1 MKISLSEHFGYSK
14 LLRFTLPS
22 IAMMIFT
29 SIYSVVDGYF
39 VSNFAG
45 KAEFTAVN
53 LIMPYLMILGAVG
66 FMFGAGGSALVAKRL
81 GEGNK
86 SGARSLFSLVVYT
99 TAALGAVFA
108 AVGIIFIKPVAVL
121 LGAEGEMIELC
132 ARYGTKILI
141 ALPFFMLQMEFQT
154 FMIAAERPKL
164 GFVITLLSGIL
175 NIILDAA
182 LVAGLGLGLDGAAV
196 ATALSQTLGGL
207 LPLVFFVFTRRGDLR
222 LGSAKFEPRA
232 LLKVCTNGSSEL
244 LGNISM
250 SVVGMLYNIQLLKY
264 AGEDGVAAYGV
275 LMYVGF
281 VFCSIFIGYSVGVAP
296 VLSFH
301 FGAGNKS
308 ELRGILLKSL
318 FLVSS
323 ASVLMVLSSLA
334 LANPLSEL
342 FVGYDRALF
351 DLTVNA
357 FLIYSFSFLFCGFAI
372 YFSSFF
378 TALNDGLTS
387 ALISFLRTLVFQ
399 VAFIF
404 ILPLLFDIDG
414 IWYSLT
420 AAELAS
426 VGVGVVFLV
435 LKSKRYGY
443 FGN

>member
-29 SIYSVVDGYF
+29 SVYSVVDGYF
-39 VSNFAG
+39 VSNYAG

-53 LIMPYLMILGAVG
+53 LIMPYLMILGAIG

-81 GEGNK
+81 GEGNQ

-99 TAALGAVFA
+99 TFILGVLFST
-108 AVGIIFIKPVAVL
+108 VGIIFIKPMSVL

-132 ARYGTKILI
+132 ARYGTIILI
-141 ALPFFMLQMEFQT
+141 ALPLFMLQMEFQS

-175 NIILDAA
+175 NIVLDAV
-182 LVAGLGLGLDGAAV
+182 LVAGLELGLVGAAV
-196 ATALSQTLGGL
+196 ATALSQALGGL
-207 LPLVFFVFTRRGDLR
+207 LPLFFFALTKRGDLR
-222 LGSAKFEPRA
+222 LGRAAFEPRA
-232 LLKVCTNGSSEL
+232 LVKVCTNGSSEL

-264 AGEDGVAAYGV
+264 AEEDGVAAYGV

-281 VFCSIFIGYSVGVAP
+281 VFCAIFIGYSVGVAP

-318 FLVSS
+318 VLVSL
-323 ASVLMVLSSLA
+323 ASVLMVISSLA

-351 DLTVNA
+351 DLTVNG

-404 ILPLLFDIDG
+404 LLPVLFGIDG
-414 IWYSLT
+414 IWYSLI

-426 VGVGVVFLV
+426 VGVGVVFLF